1 MCESL
6 PVFTADQLKS
16 IGAAIFEAAGTP
28 PDEAERTV
36 ELLVESDLCGHDSH
50 GVIRIPG
57 YIEGILSGA
66 CKPGSEIRIV
76 REFGG
81 TVLVDGGWGLGQ
93 VVATRT
99 MELAIEK
106 AEEHG
111 IGAVATSNCCH
122 IGRMADYV
130 LMAAPHDMIGVCAVI
145 SGAGVAPYGGIERI
159 FNQSPIGI
167 AIPAGE
173 ESPFML
179 DISTSVCAGGK
190 IMHALAKGERMPEGY
205 ILDKDGNPT
214 TDPQDFMNGGAG
226 LPFGGPVA
234 YKGYGLAMAVDAI
247 AGILTGRGSAFYRAN
262 KGQGIFQMAIKIGVF
277 RPIDEFKA
285 DMDKLIRAVKGSKKA
300 PGFSEILI
308 PGEPELRSGKEK
320 MQIGIDV
327 PQKTWDRILETA
339 GKVNVDVEDLLKP

>member
-1 MCESL
+1 M
-6 PVFTADQLKS
+6 K
-16 IGAAIFEAAGTP
+16 
-28 PDEAERTV
+28 
-36 ELLVESDLCGHDSH
+36 
-50 GVIRIPG
+50 
-57 YIEGILSGA
+57 
-66 CKPGSEIRIV
+66 
-76 REFGG
+76 
-81 TVLVDGGWGLGQ
+81 
-93 VVATRT
+93 
-99 MELAIEK
+99 LAIEK

-111 IGAVATSNCCH
+111 IGAVATFNCCH

-130 LMAAPHDMIGVCAVI
+130 LMAPPHDMMGVCAVI
-145 SGAGVAPYGGIERI
+145 SGAGIAPYGGIERI

-179 DISTSVCAGGK
+179 DISSSVCAGGK

-205 ILDKDGNPT
+205 IIDKEGNPT
-214 TDPQDFMNGGAG
+214 TDPQDFIDGGAG

-234 YKGYGLAMAVDAI
+234 YKGYGLAMAMDAI
-247 AGILTGRGSAFYRAN
+247 AGILSGRGSAFDRAN

-308 PGEPELRSGKEK
+308 PGEPESRSEKEK
-320 MQIGIDV
+320 MQIGRRLNCQEKTP
-327 PQKTWDRILETA
+327 PQPSSTLSKAL
-339 GKVNVDVEDLLKP
+339 VSS